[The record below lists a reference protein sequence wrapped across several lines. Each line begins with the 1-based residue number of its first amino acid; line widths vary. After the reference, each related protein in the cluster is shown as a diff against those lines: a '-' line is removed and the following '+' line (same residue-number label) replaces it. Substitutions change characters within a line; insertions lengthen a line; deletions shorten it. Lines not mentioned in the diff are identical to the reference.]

1 MPAQLFSGAVGTVE
15 TVATIRQEYFVSES
29 KADEKNGQ
37 ILHFHGI
44 SRNVKEQPEFL
55 N

>member
-1 MPAQLFSGAVGTVE
+1 LSAYLFNWA
-15 TVATIRQEYFVSES
+15 APQYFDGDIFGYLTPTANRRE
-29 KADEKNGQ
+29 NGQ